1 MMIIKFFTYV
11 IITSFENGHL
21 LTETTKPAEASLD
34 HFLACSPSLI
44 KGKTAPAIFLI
55 ASQ

>member
-1 MMIIKFFTYV
+1 MIIKFFTYV